1 MKDIAG
7 LMKQA
12 QAMQQKM
19 QETQALLESTL
30 VEGVAGGGLVRVTL
44 TAKGDMRGIVLD
56 ETLLKPSEKEILED
70 LLLAAHADARK
81 KGESLQ
87 AEKMQ
92 SLAGGLSLPAGF
104 KLPF

>member
-19 QETQALLESTL
+19 QETQASLDTTL
-30 VEGVAGGGLVRVTL
+30 VEGVSGGGMVRVTL
-44 TAKGDMRGIVLD
+44 TAKGDMRGVVI
-56 ETLLKPSEKEILED
+56 EESLLKPQEKDILED
-70 LLLAAHADARK
+70 LLMAAHADARK
-81 KGESLQ
+81 KAESIMS
-87 AEKMQ
+87 EKMQ
-92 SLAGGLSLPAGF
+92 AVTGGLSLPAGF